1 MRVREEKEVGEREK
15 DVRGS
20 EGGRREREVRERKS
34 EREREWKE
42 IFAGN
47 GSLSTKRRIF
57 GTFEEFQ
64 TVVLISNK

>member
-20 EGGRREREVRERKS
+20 EGGRREREVRER

-42 IFAGN
+42 ILLETEAC
-47 GSLSTKRRIF
+47 RRK
-57 GTFEEFQ
+57 EEF
-64 TVVLISNK
+64 LAHSKNFKRLC